1 MKRSA
6 RRLLTLLLCA
16 CLITG
21 LLPVTAWAASSFPSK
36 FYAHLMN
43 NSGMGTVMR
52 ISKLPTDAQDRPK
65 NEDVYIK
72 SIQIKV
78 VKDRKKDL

>member
-21 LLPVTAWAASSFPSK
+21 LLPVTALAANFPSE
-36 FYAHLMN
+36 FYASITFSSSSATDGFVKVTQSG
-43 NSGMGTVMR
+43 NSLTY
-52 ISKLPTDAQDRPK
+52 T
-65 NEDVYIK
+65 
-72 SIQIKV
+72 
-78 VKDRKKDL
+78 

>member
-21 LLPVTAWAASSFPSK
+21 LLPVTALAANFPSE
-36 FYAHLMN
+36 FYASVTYKYEIPACGFQKRRRYHGID
-43 NSGMGTVMR
+43 SATPAIHKATGAVC
-52 ISKLPTDAQDRPK
+52 A
-65 NEDVYIK
+65 V
-72 SIQIKV
+72 
-78 VKDRKKDL
+78 